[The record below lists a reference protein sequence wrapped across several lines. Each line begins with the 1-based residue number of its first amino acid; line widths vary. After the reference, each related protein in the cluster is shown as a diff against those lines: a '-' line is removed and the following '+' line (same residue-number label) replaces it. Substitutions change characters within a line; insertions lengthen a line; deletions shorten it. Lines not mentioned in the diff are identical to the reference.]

1 MSLDAI
7 KRKITSIQ
15 TTAKITNAM
24 KLVATAKLKRQRDKL
39 ADIKEYSHDYYD
51 VIGLLLSVVDDVEFL
66 KVPNAKRRTLYIT
79 INSTMGLAGSYNFN
93 VNKCLNKQISDN
105 DITFTIGK
113 KGHDNMRV
121 HDRENQINRYLNLND
136 NDINFSTSMLI
147 AKEALELY
155 SSGEVDKI
163 TIVYTKFINAI
174 TFEVTNLDLL
184 PFDKEE
190 ANLLAQEGLALDN
203 DNIIFTPSKEEIIRK
218 VLPSYIA
225 TVLYSSIIESKISEN
240 ASRRNAMDAATKNA
254 KQLAE
259 NYKLV
264 YNTLRQGKI
273 TSEITEIVAGSDE
286 K

>member
-1 MSLDAI
+1 
-7 KRKITSIQ
+7 
-15 TTAKITNAM
+15 
-24 KLVATAKLKRQRDKL
+24 
-39 ADIKEYSHDYYD
+39 
-51 VIGLLLSVVDDVEFL
+51 
-66 KVPNAKRRTLYIT
+66 
-79 INSTMGLAGSYNFN
+79 
-93 VNKCLNKQISDN
+93 
-105 DITFTIGK
+105 
-113 KGHDNMRV
+113 MRV
-121 HDRENQINRYLNLND
+121 HDRENQINRYLNLSD

-155 SSGEVDKI
+155 TSGEVDKI

-190 ANLLAQEGLALDN
+190 AILLAQEGLALDN

-225 TVLYSSIIESKISEN
+225 TVLYGSMIESKISEN

>member
-39 ADIKEYSHDYYD
+39 AAIKEYSHDYYD

-113 KGHDNMRV
+113 KGHDNMRI

-155 SSGEVDKI
+155 TSGEVDKI

-190 ANLLAQEGLALDN
+190 AKLLAQEGLALDN

-225 TVLYSSIIESKISEN
+225 TVLYSSMIESKISEN

>member
-39 ADIKEYSHDYYD
+39 SAIIEYCTDYYD

-66 KVPNAKRRTLYIT
+66 KVENAKRRTLYISV
-79 INSTMGLAGSYNFN
+79 NSTMGLAGSFNFN
-93 VNKCLNKQISDN
+93 VNKFLNSKITNN

-113 KGHDNMRV
+113 KGHDNMRIT
-121 HDRENQINRYLNLND
+121 DRENQINRYLNLSD
-136 NDINFSTSMLI
+136 NDLTFSMSMQI

-155 SSGEVDKI
+155 TSGEVDKI
-163 TIVYTKFINAI
+163 VIIYTKFINAI
-174 TFEVTNLDLL
+174 TFEVTSLDVL
-184 PFDKEE
+184 PFDKQQ
-190 ANLLAQEGLALDN
+190 ASSLLNQGFALDN
-203 DNIIFTPSKEEIIRK
+203 DNIIFTPNKVEIIK
-218 VLPSYIA
+218 KILPSYIA
-225 TVLYSSIIESKISEN
+225 TILYGSLIESKISEN

-273 TSEITEIVAGSDE
+273 TSEITEIVAGSDDN
-286 K
+286 

>member
-39 ADIKEYSHDYYD
+39 SAIKEYCTDYYD

-66 KVPNAKRRTLYIT
+66 KVENAKRRTLYISV
-79 INSTMGLAGSYNFN
+79 NSTMGLAGSFNFN
-93 VNKCLNKQISDN
+93 VNKFLNSKITNN

-113 KGHDNMRV
+113 KGHDNMRIT
-121 HDRENQINRYLNLND
+121 DRENQINRYLNLSD
-136 NDINFSTSMLI
+136 NDLTFSMSMQI

-155 SSGEVDKI
+155 TSGEVDKI
-163 TIVYTKFINAI
+163 VIIYTKFINAI
-174 TFEVTNLDLL
+174 TFEVTSLDVL
-184 PFDKEE
+184 PFDKQQ
-190 ANLLAQEGLALDN
+190 ASSLLNQGFALDN
-203 DNIIFTPSKEEIIRK
+203 DNIIFTPNKVEIIK
-218 VLPSYIA
+218 KILPSYIA
-225 TVLYSSIIESKISEN
+225 TILYGSLIESKISEN

-273 TSEITEIVAGSDE
+273 TSEITEIVAGSDDN
-286 K
+286 

>member
-39 ADIKEYSHDYYD
+39 AAIKEYSHDYYD

-93 VNKCLNKQISDN
+93 VNKVLNKQISDN

-121 HDRENQINRYLNLND
+121 NDRENQINRYLNLSD

-155 SSGEVDKI
+155 TSGEVDKI

-225 TVLYSSIIESKISEN
+225 TVLYSSMIESKISEN

>member
-24 KLVATAKLKRQRDKL
+24 KLVATAKLKRHRDKL
-39 ADIKEYSHDYYD
+39 AAIKEYSHDYYD

-93 VNKCLNKQISDN
+93 VNKFLNKQISN
-105 DITFTIGK
+105 SDITFTIGK
-113 KGHDNMRV
+113 KGHDNMRI

-155 SSGEVDKI
+155 TSGEVDKI
-163 TIVYTKFINAI
+163 TIIYTKFINAI

-190 ANLLAQEGLALDN
+190 AILLAQEGLALDN

-225 TVLYSSIIESKISEN
+225 TVLYGSMIESKISEN

>member
-39 ADIKEYSHDYYD
+39 AAIKEYSHDYYD

-66 KVPNAKRRTLYIT
+66 KVSNAKRRTLYIT

-155 SSGEVDKI
+155 TSGEVDKI

-225 TVLYSSIIESKISEN
+225 TVLYSSMIESKISEN